1 MAVSRFLL
9 TCLLCL
15 PLSAQAG
22 PATEALGQCLIG
34 KTTGDDRMVMMRWM
48 TVAFA
53 SHPSVADVVTL
64 DRSKVAAIDQA
75 MADLVTDL
83 LVTRCHDQTIA
94 AVAEAGSPG
103 IALQTAFEALGGT
116 AAQEAMQAPE
126 VNQSVLGFS
135 KYLDEKRLNEVLQQ

>member
-83 LVTRCHDQTIA
+83 LVSRCHDQTIA
-94 AVAEAGSPG
+94 AVAGAGRPR
-103 IALQTAFEALGGT
+103 IPLQTAF
-116 AAQEAMQAPE
+116 
-126 VNQSVLGFS
+126 
-135 KYLDEKRLNEVLQQ
+135 